1 MSERDQSPAAS
12 VASEAVVNGHEHAH
26 GHLVEFYESDAFLV
40 ETVRDF
46 FLPALRDGHG
56 AVIVAT
62 AEHRGAFRL
71 ALQDAG
77 VDVEAA
83 EADDRLIMLDARD
96 TLALFMGDAGP
107 DAVRFTTAVGAVLRR
122 AGANGERAVRAYGE
136 MVALLWA
143 DREITSAIAL
153 EGLWNDLG
161 EVMPFSLL
169 CAYPMNAFDDAQ
181 SAAAFSTVCDLHSH
195 VIPAEGYSRL
205 PSDDPDEQRRVV
217 ASLQQELAA
226 LRADLTRARSEQ
238 ALLEEYAYV
247 DFLTG
252 VANRRVFENA
262 LAREWALARRDELD
276 SHIVVL
282 DLDGF
287 KALNDEAGHAAGDH
301 ALRRFAHALRLTA
314 RSTDI
319 VARLGGDEFAV
330 LLTRCDAGAANMF
343 IARLRSTAGSRV
355 GAPIAF
361 SAGTASL
368 ARSVSPA
375 DALER
380 ADRQMYAR
388 KPQRRGTP
396 DR

>member
-1 MSERDQSPAAS
+1 MTMGEQTPAAS
-12 VASEAVVNGHEHAH
+12 VAGEAVVNGHEHAH

-46 FLPALRDGHG
+46 LLPVLRDGHA

-62 AEHRGAFRL
+62 AEHRSAFRL

-77 VDVEAA
+77 VDVDDAEAA
-83 EADDRLIMLDARD
+83 DRLVMLDARD
-96 TLALFMGDAGP
+96 TLARIMGDDGP
-107 DAVRFTTAVGAVLRR
+107 DPVRFAAAARAVLGR
-122 AGANGERAVRAYGE
+122 AGANGDRAVRVYGE

-143 DREITSAIAL
+143 DREINSAIAL

-169 CAYPMNAFDDAQ
+169 CAYPMDAFDDAQ
-181 SAAAFSTVCDLHSH
+181 SAAAFAAVCDLHSH

-205 PSDDPDEQRRVV
+205 PAGDPDEQRRVV
-217 ASLQQELAA
+217 ASLQHELAA
-226 LRADLTRARSEQ
+226 LRADLTRVRSEQ

-287 KALNDEAGHAAGDH
+287 KALNDEDGHAAGDH

-343 IARLRSTAGSRV
+343 VSRLRSAAGSRV

-361 SAGTASL
+361 SAGAASL
-368 ARSVSPA
+368 ARSLSPA
-375 DALER
+375 EALER

-388 KPQRRGTP
+388 KPQRRGTTP
-396 DR
+396 R